1 MSLSRHINADEVI
14 EKSKEHPHRKHTGQ
28 EGRQALHQ
36 SWSRDEDAA
45 RAPKYTMPAVGIPSK
60 AAYQLLHD
68 ETALD
73 GNPLLNL
80 ASFVHTWMPEEANK
94 LIMENI
100 NKNQVDLDEYP
111 AATIIHNRCIS
122 MIADLWKAPK
132 EGKVIGTSTAGSS
145 EAIMLGGL
153 AFKKRW
159 QEARKAAGKD
169 YYHPNIVFGSN
180 AQVALEKFAR
190 YWDVEARLVPV
201 NASTNY
207 VMNPHDA
214 IPFIDEN
221 TIGVIVILGS
231 TYTGHFEDV
240 QLMSDLLDDLQK
252 RTGLDIPIHVDG
264 ASGAMIAPFA
274 YPTYKWAFD
283 VPRVA
288 SINTSGH
295 KFGLVYA
302 GLGWILWRDESL
314 LHKDLIFELHY
325 LGSVEYSFTLNFSK
339 PAAPIIAQMYN
350 FLNLGFEGY
359 RRIAI
364 KDLRNAR
371 MLSRALEATYFT
383 VLSNVHKPSER
394 GRAELEGAND
404 TDEPELYERGLPVVS
419 FRLSDKFAAEFPH
432 VEQAWIQSMLRTKGW
447 IVPNYNAPEGEAE
460 TQILRVVVRETL
472 SEDLVE
478 RLIVDILEVTEALM
492 GTSAYSRTA
501 FTHPAH
507 EAYAAAAVALPP
519 SLSYPP
525 VPHHSSYERPDS
537 PPPPPSTFFSSSP
550 APAAP
555 RAIVFSSSLP
565 AVAAL
570 GIRKRSFPARL
581 VHALLLPFTFLF
593 HLVTAF
599 LFFTSFRPFSS
610 SSSSPRNPPAFFA
623 SSGFP
628 VG

>member
-14 EKSKEHPHRKHTGQ
+14 EMSKEHRHRKHAAQ
-28 EGRQALHQ
+28 EGRQTLHQ

-45 RAPKYTMPAVGIPSK
+45 RVPKYTIPEFGIHSK

-68 ETALD
+68 ETNLD

-122 MIADLWKAPK
+122 MLADLWKAPK
-132 EGKVIGTSTAGSS
+132 ESKAIGTSTAGSS

-153 AFKKRW
+153 ALKKRW

-214 IPFIDEN
+214 IPYIDEN
-221 TIGVIVILGS
+221 TIGVMVILGS

-240 QLMSDLLDDLQK
+240 QLMSDLLDELEK
-252 RTGLDIPIHVDG
+252 KTGLDIPIHVDG
-264 ASGAMIAPFA
+264 ASGAFIAPFA

-283 VPRVA
+283 VKRVH

-302 GLGWILWRDESL
+302 GLGWILWKDESM

-350 FLNLGFEGY
+350 FLNLGFDGY

-383 VLSNVHKPSER
+383 VFSNIHKPSEK
-394 GRAELEGAND
+394 GRAQLESPNADD
-404 TDEPELYERGLPVVS
+404 TDEDDPELYERGLPVVS
-419 FRLSDKFAAEFPH
+419 FRLSDKFASEYPH
-432 VEQAWIQSMLRTKGW
+432 VQQAWMQSMLRTKGW
-447 IVPNYNAPEGEAE
+447 IVPNYNAPAGEE
-460 TQILRVVVRETL
+460 DTQILRVVVRETL
-472 SEDLVE
+472 SEDLCE
-478 RLIVDILEVTEALM
+478 RLIVDILEITEALM
-492 GTSAYSRTA
+492 ESNNVVMLPKGTNVHQPDKEHGRPEKDNFGDATG
-501 FTHPAH
+501 
-507 EAYAAAAVALPP
+507 EAAQ
-519 SLSYPP
+519 
-525 VPHHSSYERPDS
+525 
-537 PPPPPSTFFSSSP
+537 
-550 APAAP
+550 
-555 RAIVFSSSLP
+555 
-565 AVAAL
+565 
-570 GIRKRSFPARL
+570 GQ
-581 VHALLLPFTFLF
+581 
-593 HLVTAF
+593 
-599 LFFTSFRPFSS
+599 
-610 SSSSPRNPPAFFA
+610 
-623 SSGFP
+623 SGFARQC
-628 VG
+628 